1 VRSLSK
7 PPDGKPIIRT
17 VVLQPTPFCNINCRY
32 CYLPQRNATTVM
44 SLATIV
50 AAFKNIFSS
59 GWASP
64 QMTII
69 WHAGEP
75 LVLPVSY
82 YEAAFSAIEVSR
94 PLDLELRH
102 SIQTNGMLLSQ
113 EWCDFIKKWHVG
125 LGVSIDGPRHLH
137 DANRVTRSGGG
148 TFDRTVAGIRLLRR
162 ENIPFHV
169 ISVLS
174 EASMNSPE
182 ELLEFYLSEGIED
195 ICFNVEESEGNH
207 ISVLLNGSNVRTRFH
222 RFLDRFWTLSRRT
235 SKIQFIREIDGMITR
250 IFRPEGVPVENAQV
264 EPFAM
269 LNIDCHG
276 NVSSFSPELLGL
288 KHAKYNDF
296 IIGNIVSDSIE
307 SMRNSPAMLA
317 MTRDIAAGVEACRK
331 ECDYFSVCGGGA
343 PVNKLSENGS
353 FASSKTSFCTLV
365 EMVPTDLILNALDY
379 LEGNF
384 DKAAAPAL
392 RLSGPVQV

>member
-1 VRSLSK
+1 MVRSLSK

-125 LGVSIDGPRHLH
+125 LGVSVDEVL
-137 DANRVTRSGGG
+137 
-148 TFDRTVAGIRLLRR
+148 IRRR
-162 ENIPFHV
+162 
-169 ISVLS
+169 
-174 EASMNSPE
+174 
-182 ELLEFYLSEGIED
+182 
-195 ICFNVEESEGNH
+195 
-207 ISVLLNGSNVRTRFH
+207 
-222 RFLDRFWTLSRRT
+222 
-235 SKIQFIREIDGMITR
+235 
-250 IFRPEGVPVENAQV
+250 
-264 EPFAM
+264 
-269 LNIDCHG
+269 
-276 NVSSFSPELLGL
+276 
-288 KHAKYNDF
+288 
-296 IIGNIVSDSIE
+296 
-307 SMRNSPAMLA
+307 
-317 MTRDIAAGVEACRK
+317 
-331 ECDYFSVCGGGA
+331 
-343 PVNKLSENGS
+343 
-353 FASSKTSFCTLV
+353 
-365 EMVPTDLILNALDY
+365 
-379 LEGNF
+379 
-384 DKAAAPAL
+384 
-392 RLSGPVQV
+392 